1 MWLWKV
7 NKTGSAIDQ
16 IGIIGARDGML
27 LMTNNCYCC
36 VIETSAVN
44 FELKS
49 EAEQDALIE
58 IFQSFLNSLN
68 SKVQFIV
75 RVREIDLD
83 RYMEELAH
91 RLDLENNPVYQSQ
104 IESYS
109 QFVRSLVSLN
119 KILSRN
125 FYVCIPLELKNK
137 QDMDSIR
144 EQLSLKT
151 EIVARGL
158 QRLGMHARQLDS
170 LELLNLFYS
179 FFNPVQAKTQPL
191 IPATLKQMHVAL
203 MKENA

>member
-1 MWLWKV
+1 MWFWKV

-83 RYMEELAH
+83 HYMDDLAH
-91 RLDLENNPVYQSQ
+91 KRELENNPVYRSQ

-137 QDMDSIR
+137 QDMDSMR
-144 EQLSLKT
+144 EQLALKT

-191 IPATLKQMHVAL
+191 IPGTLKQMHAAL
-203 MKENA
+203 MKENE